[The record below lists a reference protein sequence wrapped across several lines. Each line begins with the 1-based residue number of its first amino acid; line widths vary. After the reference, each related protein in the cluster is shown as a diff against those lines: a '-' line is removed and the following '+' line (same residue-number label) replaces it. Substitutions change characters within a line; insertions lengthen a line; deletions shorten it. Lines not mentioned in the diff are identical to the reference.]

1 MQRKGVRGQ
10 TRVVERVE
18 VDLRQ
23 REQAAVAELREVVD
37 SLEKAAIAIRAAEI
51 LTSDPDDWKKLEGES
66 LLLLPRLE
74 IRNSTRS
81 VQV

>member
-1 MQRKGVRGQ
+1 MNKVSL
-10 TRVVERVE
+10 TSI
-18 VDLRQ
+18 
-23 REQAAVAELREVVD
+23 EQ
-37 SLEKAAIAIRAAEI
+37 EKAAIAIRAAEI
-51 LTSDPDDWKKLEGES
+51 LTSEPEDWKKLEGES